1 MKERAAVAGV
11 LVPVPCMCSVKY
23 ILIVTFGSI
32 KLVKM
37 ESRLDLK
44 PGRYGNE
51 PLKHTHTQMNSALVS
66 MGTALL
72 ELSF

>member
-11 LVPVPCMCSVKY
+11 LVAVLCMCSVKY

-32 KLVKM
+32 KFVRM

-44 PGRYGNE
+44 PGRYGNQQ
-51 PLKHTHTQMNSALVS
+51 LTHTNMNSVLVS
-66 MGTALL
+66 MGTAVP